1 MSEKGAKP
9 QIWISP
15 RDTDGRPVDPEL
27 IAIGYKVFP
36 GVVKFAQQIGLPDM
50 TCIPEIVERVVHATS
65 RNNGSGAFIEKSPQ
79 YIYAACKYEIC
90 HLAEREALSEQTS
103 HEDFDAG
110 IDIRSLDLE
119 LKIHQRLRVEEALAE
134 IKDRHR
140 DLLILFSEN
149 YPWEYIGPLV
159 GLTPES
165 AKTLCHRL
173 LRRLRKAERL
183 KAKPSGNTSN
193 QSE

>member
-79 YIYAACKYEIC
+79 YIYAACKYDPNRVSASSDSPCDPTTIN
-90 HLAEREALSEQTS
+90 
-103 HEDFDAG
+103 EDDFSRA
-110 IDIRSLDLE
+110 S
-119 LKIHQRLRVEEALAE
+119 
-134 IKDRHR
+134 
-140 DLLILFSEN
+140 LLIS
-149 YPWEYIGPLV
+149 
-159 GLTPES
+159 
-165 AKTLCHRL
+165 
-173 LRRLRKAERL
+173 
-183 KAKPSGNTSN
+183 
-193 QSE
+193 